1 MFEVGGEA
9 EGNTFTNAFGCA
21 ARDTMPDYEEQPA
34 SGRTPIS
41 RVVCGVG
48 GPYGKGGNTAGGF
61 TFDEAYDPNGDG
73 GLIPWK
79 DETYYMNDFETGTV
93 QEISTSPFTPFIVL
107 ATKLS
112 GSSSLFPLSHR
123 VQWCKWTPI
132 PPACQLLPDPKD

>member
-1 MFEVGGEA
+1 MFEEGGEA
-9 EGNTFTNAFGCA
+9 EDNKFTNAYGCA
-21 ARDTMPDYEEQPA
+21 ARTDMPDYEEQPA

-48 GPYGKGGNTAGGF
+48 GPYGVGGDTTVEK
-61 TFDEAYDPNGDG
+61 TFEEAYNNG

-93 QEISTSPFTPFIVL
+93 QEISTSPFTPFIAFV
-107 ATKLS
+107 TKLT

-132 PPACQLLPDPKD
+132 PPACQLLPDSKD